1 MMAGVLPTLLPGFVG
16 TTLPD
21 WLKARLRAGLGGVC
35 LFATNIES
43 LSQLRTLTDA
53 IYAENP
59 RAIVAIDEEGGDV
72 TRLFARDGSPSPGN
86 AVLGRIDDLDT
97 TAYAARQI
105 GIQLRQTGVRLNFAP
120 SVDINSNPDNP
131 VIGVRSFGDRADQ
144 VARHGAAWIRGLQS
158 TGVAATA
165 KHFPGHGDTA
175 LDSHHALPII
185 DRSPSELEQRELLP
199 FAAAIEA
206 RVRAVMTS
214 HILLPQLD
222 AEQPATLSKSIL
234 DGLLRTELG
243 FDGVI
248 VSDALDMAGVQ
259 TRGGIGETAARSLA
273 AGCDLLCLGTNNTDA
288 ELSAI
293 EQAVAGGGVAPARI
307 AEATDRVLALAED
320 LASEALPP
328 ELVEGPSTGS
338 GRIWAGGSD
347 QLIRT
352 FDVQPAIDTWRPR
365 SPAAVTLV
373 RLQARRNMA
382 AGPTPWGPPPTAS
395 EIVVTADH
403 PLPPTPVLG
412 EAVLVV
418 GQDIHRHA
426 FARAAVDRLRA
437 EHGQVLV
444 VDMGWPSPGREYAD
458 VATFGASPLLGRALL
473 ELLRL
478 G

>member
-1 MMAGVLPTLLPGFVG
+1 MMAAVLPTLLPGFVG

-105 GIQLRQTGVRLNFAP
+105 GIQLRQTGVRVNFAP

-144 VARHGAAWIRGLQS
+144 VARHGAAWIRGLLS

-185 DRSPSELEQRELLP
+185 DRSPSELEQRELVP

-222 AEQPATLSKSIL
+222 AEQPATLSNPIL
-234 DGLLRTELG
+234 GGLLRTELG

-259 TRGGIGETAARSLA
+259 TRGGIGETAP
-273 AGCDLLCLGTNNTDA
+273 DHWPLGATC
-288 ELSAI
+288 SAS
-293 EQAVAGGGVAPARI
+293 APTTPTPSCPPSRRRWP
-307 AEATDRVLALAED
+307 AEASRR
-320 LASEALPP
+320 P
-328 ELVEGPSTGS
+328 GS
-338 GRIWAGGSD
+338 RRRRIGC
-347 QLIRT
+347 
-352 FDVQPAIDTWRPR
+352 
-365 SPAAVTLV
+365 
-373 RLQARRNMA
+373 
-382 AGPTPWGPPPTAS
+382 
-395 EIVVTADH
+395 
-403 PLPPTPVLG
+403 
-412 EAVLVV
+412 
-418 GQDIHRHA
+418 
-426 FARAAVDRLRA
+426 
-437 EHGQVLV
+437 
-444 VDMGWPSPGREYAD
+444 WPSPRTWRARRCPLSSSKGLRAAQAASGRVD
-458 VATFGASPLLGRALL
+458 LIS
-473 ELLRL
+473 
-478 G
+478 